1 MTTIEKIKNFL
12 DQNDFKYLV
21 NSQKLIV
28 SLDFSQKVTIDCS
41 ETNKIKMTDQLTG
54 WNFLTGFFPMSLKN
68 AMIYNFV
75 GGLILGFIFI
85 MMEINSSAQNLIL
98 IYIVFI
104 FWILIFIIYYA
115 VKLENFRTMILSI
128 EECP

>member
-54 WNFLTGFFPMSLKN
+54 WNFLTGFFQMSLKN

-85 MMEINSSAQNLIL
+85 MMEIKSSAQNLIL

-104 FWILIFIIYYA
+104 FWILIFIIYYT
-115 VKLENFRTMILSI
+115 VKLENFRTQILSI